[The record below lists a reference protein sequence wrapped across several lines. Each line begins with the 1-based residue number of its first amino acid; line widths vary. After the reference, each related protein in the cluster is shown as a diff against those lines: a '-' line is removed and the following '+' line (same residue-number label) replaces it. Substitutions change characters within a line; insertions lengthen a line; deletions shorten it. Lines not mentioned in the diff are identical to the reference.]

1 MDARIAIAPQG
12 SRLPS
17 RVDDEAT
24 EHRRRVVAEAVREA
38 GGSIVAV
45 SDANGLIWLDGDPAP
60 LAELLDANPEISW
73 VQLPAAGVEAFASA
87 GIFTRPVMFTCAK
100 GSFAEQVAEHALML
114 ALACLRQL
122 VAQARVRAWH
132 GVEVISLRGKR
143 VTILGAGGIAEVL
156 IRLLQPFECHI
167 RVLRRRAEPVEGAN
181 ESLPITELHSV
192 LPETDVLVLALAL
205 TSDTRHII
213 GQKEL
218 DLLSADAVVVNVA
231 RGAHIDTEALT
242 VALQDGR
249 IAAAG
254 LDVTD
259 PEPLPSDHPL
269 WSLDAA
275 VITSHCA
282 DSTSFVTDKLG
293 QRVRENVGRFR
304 RAEPLVGVVDADFG
318 Y

>member
-1 MDARIAIAPQG
+1 
-12 SRLPS
+12 
-17 RVDDEAT
+17 
-24 EHRRRVVAEAVREA
+24 VVAEAVREA
-38 GGSIVAV
+38 GGSIVPV
-45 SDANGLIWLDGDPAP
+45 SDANGLMWLDGDPAP
-60 LAELLDANPEISW
+60 LAVLLDANPEISW

-87 GIFTRPVMFTCAK
+87 GLFARPVTFTCAK

-114 ALACLRQL
+114 TLACLRQL
-122 VAQARVRAWH
+122 VAQARDRTWH
-132 GVEVISLRGKR
+132 PVEVISLRGKR

-181 ESLPITELHSV
+181 ESLPTTELHAI

-205 TSDTRHII
+205 TPETRQII

-218 DLLSADAVVVNVA
+218 DLLSTDAVVVNVA

-242 VALQDGR
+242 VAARDGW

-269 WSLDAA
+269 WSLDN
-275 VITSHCA
+275 VLITSHCA
-282 DSTSFVTDKLG
+282 DSTSFVTNRLG
-293 QRVRENVGRFR
+293 ERIRDNVGRFCR
-304 RAEPLVGVVDADFG
+304 EEPLVGVVDVAFG